1 LDLVELDFFT
11 AREKLTKREISC
23 KELYEKYLQRIDKG
37 AHLNAFI
44 SVFAEKG
51 RKRADEIDRKLA
63 SGKAGKLAGMVL
75 GVKDLIAVRNELTT
89 CGSKILSNFVSPY
102 DATVIRKLLAEDVII
117 IGKMNMDEFAMG
129 SSNENSFFG
138 AVKNPVDVE
147 RVPGGSSGG
156 SAAAV
161 AGNLCM
167 AALGSDTGGSIRQ
180 PASFCGV
187 VGLKPTY
194 GRISRFGLVAYAS
207 SLDQIGPVTK
217 SVADTALLLE
227 VMSGGD
233 KLDSTS
239 SHAAVQNFT
248 AALGQDV
255 KGLKIGLPKEYF
267 SEGLD
272 KQVADAVSH
281 SADILKSAGAEIVQ
295 VSLPHTEYAIATY
308 YILATAEASSNLA
321 RYDGARYGY
330 RAADVVDLDDMYVR
344 SRTEG
349 FGAEVQ
355 RRIMLGTYVLSAGYY
370 DAYYRKAQKVR
381 TLIKQDFERAFR
393 KVDCLLTP
401 TAPTT
406 AFKIGEKVDDP
417 LTMYLSD
424 IYTVSVNLAGLPGI
438 SVPFALDS
446 AGLPIG
452 VQLIGKAFDEETII
466 RVADFLERNAD
477 TNS

>member
-11 AREKLTKREISC
+11 TREKLATREISC
-23 KELYEKYLQRIDKG
+23 KELFETYLQRIDKG

-44 SVFAEKG
+44 SVFPENG

-63 SGKAGKLAGMVL
+63 SGKAGKLAGMIL
-75 GVKDLIAVRNELTT
+75 GVKDLISVRDELTT

-102 DATVIRKLLAEDVII
+102 DATVIRKLNAEDVII

-138 AVKNPVDVE
+138 AVKNPLDVD

-239 SHAAVQNFT
+239 AHVAVQKFT

-272 KQVADAVSH
+272 KQVADAVSL
-281 SADILKSAGAEIVQ
+281 SADILKSAGAEIIE

-330 RAADVVDLDDMYVR
+330 RVPDVVDLEDMYVR

-370 DAYYRKAQKVR
+370 EAYYRKAQKVR
-381 TLIKQDFERAFR
+381 TLIKHDFERAFQT
-393 KVDCLLTP
+393 VDCLLTP

-424 IYTVSVNLAGLPGI
+424 VYTVSVNLAGLPGI
-438 SVPFALDS
+438 SVPFAQDR

-477 TNS
+477 SNS

>member
-1 LDLVELDFFT
+1 MDLVESDFSA
-11 AREKLTKREISC
+11 AREKLATHKISC
-23 KELYEKYLQRIDKG
+23 RELVDNYLQNIDKG

-44 SVFAEKG
+44 SVFPQQA

-63 SGKAGKLAGMVL
+63 SGTAGKLAGMIL
-75 GVKDLIAVRNELTT
+75 GVKDLISVKNERTT

-102 DATVIRKLLAEDVII
+102 DATVIRKLNAEDVII

-138 AVKNPVDVE
+138 AVRNPVDVD

-194 GRISRFGLVAYAS
+194 GRVSRFGLVAYAS
-207 SLDQIGPVTK
+207 SLDQIGPLTK
-217 SVADTALLLE
+217 SVTDTALLLE
-227 VMSGGD
+227 VMCGGD

-239 SHAAVQNFT
+239 ANVAVQKFT
-248 AALGQDV
+248 DVLGQDV

-281 SADILKSAGAEIVQ
+281 SADILKSAGAEIVE

-330 RAADVVDLDDMYVR
+330 RAADIVDLEDMYVR

-381 TLIKQDFERAFR
+381 TLIKQDFEHAFQT
-393 KVDCLLTP
+393 VDCLLTP

-424 IYTVSVNLAGLPGI
+424 VYTVSVNLAGLPGI
-438 SVPFALDS
+438 SVPFARDR

-466 RVADFLERNAD
+466 RVADFLKRNTD
-477 TNS
+477 SSS